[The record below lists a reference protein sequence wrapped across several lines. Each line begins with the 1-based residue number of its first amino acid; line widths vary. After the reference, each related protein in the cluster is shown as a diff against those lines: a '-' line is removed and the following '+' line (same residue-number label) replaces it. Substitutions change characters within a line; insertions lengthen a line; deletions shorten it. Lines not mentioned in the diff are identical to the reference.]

1 MNFENYIPTNFDHD
15 KMNAFKFLYLYRRKQ
30 AILIDLLKACDLT
43 DLHDLQNKK
52 PFIRSYQYIQQ
63 QTGMSDEDLSEA
75 ISIGLWIDEY
85 ITLSQMSEEEFLQAT
100 SELETDYG
108 ISEDLT
114 QDLQELH
121 EQISEML
128 QHKNQDKEIFEEIV
142 NENFNSKEEWPDS
155 FPPYS

>member
-30 AILIDLLKACDLT
+30 AILVDLLKVCDLT
-43 DLHDLQNKK
+43 NLEDLQNKK

-63 QTGMSDEDLSEA
+63 ETGMSDEELSES

-85 ITLSQMSEEEFLQAT
+85 ITLSQMSEEEFIKAT
-100 SELETDYG
+100 SELESDYD
-108 ISEDLT
+108 IPEDLT
-114 QDLQELH
+114 EDLRELH
-121 EQISEML
+121 DQISEML

-142 NENFNSKEEWPDS
+142 NENFNSKEEWPNG

>member
-30 AILIDLLKACDLT
+30 AILLDLLRVCDLT
-43 DLHDLQNKK
+43 NLEDLQNKK

-63 QTGMSDEDLSEA
+63 ETGMSDEELSEA

-85 ITLSQMSEEEFLQAT
+85 ISLSEMSEEEFLKTT
-100 SELETDYG
+100 SELETDYD
-108 ISEDLT
+108 IPEDLT

-121 EQISEML
+121 QEISNMLDDKREQRN
-128 QHKNQDKEIFEEIV
+128 KFKEII
-142 NENFNSKEEWPDS
+142 NENYNDQEKWPNS

>member
-1 MNFENYIPTNFDHD
+1 MNFENYIPTNFEHD

-43 DLHDLQNKK
+43 NLEDLQNKK

-63 QTGMSDEDLSEA
+63 QTGMSDEELSEA

-85 ITLSQMSEEEFLQAT
+85 ISLSQMSEEEFLKTT
-100 SELETDYG
+100 SELETDYD
-108 ISEDLT
+108 IPEDLT

-121 EQISEML
+121 QEISNMLDNKKEQL
-128 QHKNQDKEIFEEIV
+128 NKFEEII
-142 NENFNSKEEWPDS
+142 NENYNDQEEWPNS
-155 FPPYS
+155 

>member
-30 AILIDLLKACDLT
+30 DILVDLLKACDLT
-43 DLHDLQNKK
+43 NLEDLQNKK

-85 ITLSQMSEEEFLQAT
+85 ITLSEMSEEEFLQAT
-100 SELETDYG
+100 SELEADYD
-108 ISEDLT
+108 IPEDLT
-114 QDLQELH
+114 QDLDELH
-121 EQISEML
+121 QEISTML
-128 QHKNQDKEIFEEIV
+128 HNKKDQLNKFEEII
-142 NENFNSKEEWPDS
+142 NENYNDQEEWPNS
-155 FPPYS
+155 

>member
-43 DLHDLQNKK
+43 DLQDLQNKK

-63 QTGMSDEDLSEA
+63 QTGMSDEELSEA

-85 ITLSQMSEEEFLQAT
+85 ITLSEMSKEEFLQAT
-100 SELETDYG
+100 SELEADYD
-108 ISEDLT
+108 IPEDLT

-121 EQISEML
+121 QEISNML
-128 QHKNQDKEIFEEIV
+128 NDKKDQLNKFEEII
-142 NENFNSKEEWPDS
+142 NENYNDQEEWPNS
-155 FPPYS
+155 

>member
-128 QHKNQDKEIFEEIV
+128 QHKNQDKENFKEII
-142 NENFNSKEEWPDS
+142 NENFKSKEEWPNG